1 MLLRCILLCLQ
12 QKLSCK
18 EVTGAYSAQNKE
30 INISLPAIGL
40 LWSAT
45 DFIAKGLG
53 ETSDITSIAEQ
64 NNYYGICE
72 DVQDIRTTE
81 ANEPVP
87 MKKLIDY
94 KSLLFSV
101 FTILGILQQMSGLR
115 YGSINLNLRQGRRK
129 CSTIS
134 HDQWYNNDVRLAG
147 NV

>member
-101 FTILGILQQMSGLR
+101 FTILGILQQMSGLSFLV
-115 YGSINLNLRQGRRK
+115 YCIWQLEVQGIQAMWK
-129 CSTIS
+129 EKLI
-134 HDQWYNNDVRLAG
+134 QMLMVI
-147 NV
+147 

>member
-12 QKLSCK
+12 QKLSCI

-45 DFIAKGLG
+45 DFIGKGLG

-72 DVQDIRTTE
+72 DVQDIHTTE

-115 YGSINLNLRQGRRK
+115 CSPVILVVQPAMLSRRYCLDSEICILK
-129 CSTIS
+129 HT
-134 HDQWYNNDVRLAG
+134 
-147 NV
+147 